1 MKIKVYIQPNSKKS
15 GYAGLHDGMPKLKI
29 TAPPVDGAA
38 NSEIIKIF
46 AKLLNIPKSE
56 IVISSGQASR
66 LKILDINTDKSHEEI
81 TALLEKFQRSI
92 SPW

>member
-1 MKIKVYIQPNSKKS
+1 MKIKIYIQPNSKKS
-15 GYAGLHDGMPKLKI
+15 GYAGLYDGIPKLKI

-46 AKLLNIPKSE
+46 SKLLNIPKSD
-56 IVISSGQASR
+56 IIISSGQASR

-81 TALLEKFQRSI
+81 TALLEKF
-92 SPW
+92 

>member
-15 GYAGLHDGMPKLKI
+15 GYAGLYDGIPKLKI

-46 AKLLNIPKSE
+46 SKLLNIPKSD
-56 IVISSGQASR
+56 IIISSGQASR

-81 TALLEKFQRSI
+81 TALLEKF
-92 SPW
+92 

>member
-15 GYAGLHDGMPKLKI
+15 GYAGLYDGIPKLKI

-38 NSEIIKIF
+38 NAEIIKIF
-46 AKLLNIPKSE
+46 SKLLNMPKSD

-81 TALLEKFQRSI
+81 TALLEKF
-92 SPW
+92 

>member
-29 TAPPVDGAA
+29 TAPPLDGAA
-38 NSEIIKIF
+38 NAEIIKIF
-46 AKLLNIPKSE
+46 SKLLNIAKSD
-56 IVISSGQASR
+56 ITISSGQASR
-66 LKILDINTDKSHEEI
+66 IKILDINTDKSHEEI

-92 SPW
+92 SP

>member
-15 GYAGLHDGMPKLKI
+15 GYAGVYDGLPKLKI

-38 NSEIIKIF
+38 NAEIIKIF
-46 AKLLNIPKSE
+46 SKLLNIPKSD

-66 LKILDINTDKSHEEI
+66 LKILDINTDMSHEEI
-81 TALLEKFQRSI
+81 INKIQLFGG
-92 SPW
+92 

>member
-15 GYAGLHDGMPKLKI
+15 GYAGLYDGIPKLKI

-46 AKLLNIPKSE
+46 SKLLNIPKSD
-56 IVISSGQASR
+56 ITISSGQASR
-66 LKILDINTDKSHEEI
+66 LKILEINTNKTCEEI
-81 TALLEKFQRSI
+81 TALLENF
-92 SPW
+92 

>member
-15 GYAGLHDGMPKLKI
+15 GYAGFYDGLPKLKI

-38 NSEIIKIF
+38 NAEIIKIF
-46 AKLLNIPKSE
+46 SKLLNIPKSD
-56 IVISSGQASR
+56 IIISSGQASR

-81 TALLEKFQRSI
+81 TALLEKF
-92 SPW
+92 

>member
-1 MKIKVYIQPNSKKS
+1 MKIKIYIQPNSKKS
-15 GYAGLHDGMPKLKI
+15 GYAGVYDGMPKLKI

-38 NSEIIKIF
+38 NAEIIKIF
-46 AKLLNIPKSE
+46 SKLLNIPKSE

-81 TALLEKFQRSI
+81 TALLEKF
-92 SPW
+92 

>member
-1 MKIKVYIQPNSKKS
+1 MKIKIYIQPNSKKS
-15 GYAGLHDGMPKLKI
+15 GYAGVYDGLPKLKI

-38 NSEIIKIF
+38 NAEIIKIF
-46 AKLLNIPKSE
+46 SKLLNIPKSD

-81 TALLEKFQRSI
+81 TALLEKF
-92 SPW
+92 

>member
-15 GYAGLHDGMPKLKI
+15 GYAGVYDGMPKLKI

-38 NSEIIKIF
+38 NAEIIKIF
-46 AKLLNIPKSE
+46 SKLLNIPKSE

-81 TALLEKFQRSI
+81 TALLEKF
-92 SPW
+92 

>member
-15 GYAGLHDGMPKLKI
+15 GYAGLYDGIPKLKI

-46 AKLLNIPKSE
+46 SKLLNISKSD
-56 IVISSGQASR
+56 ITIASGQASR
-66 LKILDINTDKSHEEI
+66 LKILEINTNKTCEEI
-81 TALLEKFQRSI
+81 TALLENF
-92 SPW
+92 

>member
-15 GYAGLHDGMPKLKI
+15 GYAGLYDGIPKLKI

-46 AKLLNIPKSE
+46 SKLLNIPKSD
-56 IVISSGQASR
+56 IIISSGQASR
-66 LKILDINTDKSHEEI
+66 LKILDINTDKSHKEI
-81 TALLEKFQRSI
+81 TALLEKF
-92 SPW
+92 